1 MVKAAEGVEQTR
13 CKPQLQMAGMSHDRP
28 GPDEAEANRDKR

>member
-13 CKPQLQMAGMSHDRP
+13 PKPEFQMARMSHDRP